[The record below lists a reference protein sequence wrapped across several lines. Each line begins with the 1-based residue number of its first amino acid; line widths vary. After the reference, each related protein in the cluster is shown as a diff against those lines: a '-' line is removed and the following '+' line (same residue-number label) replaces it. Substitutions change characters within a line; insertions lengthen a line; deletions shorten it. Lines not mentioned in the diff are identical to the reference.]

1 MFIYPNGNN
10 NSNAPG
16 DWVEAEEFDD
26 DDDDDEANYDPNKP
40 IMHLRRVEGFELI
53 WRRFRERF
61 FPETEGES
69 DD

>member
-10 NSNAPG
+10 NSNPPG
-16 DWVEAEEFDD
+16 DWVEAEEAD

-40 IMHLRRVEGFELI
+40 TMHLRRVEGVELI
-53 WRRFRERF
+53 WCRFRERF
-61 FPETEGES
+61 FPETEGEC